1 MSETCYYYGLQI
13 VVQKN
18 TRRNSKTFVMSDQGG
33 IDVINDFNGREEMV
47 SIRCL
52 GKAIYGSF
60 WRQGE
65 IRWRVQVGD
74 IEGRIIYQRS
84 RFEGGLS
91 S

>member
-1 MSETCYYYGLQI
+1 M
-13 VVQKN
+13 QKN

-33 IDVINDFNGREEMV
+33 IDVKNDVNGREEMV

-60 WRQGE
+60 CLQGE

-84 RFEGGLS
+84 RFEGGTDLS
-91 S
+91 PPA